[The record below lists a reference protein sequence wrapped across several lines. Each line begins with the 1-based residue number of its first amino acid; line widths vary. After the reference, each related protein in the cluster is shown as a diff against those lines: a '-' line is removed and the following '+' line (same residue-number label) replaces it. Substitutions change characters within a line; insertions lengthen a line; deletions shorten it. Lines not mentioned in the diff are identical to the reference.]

1 MTLMVKPRPGLPI
14 GKEIV
19 MSSTTLY
26 RLSGLALLIA
36 LPIQIVGWILHPA
49 GEHLSDLLN
58 PLQGPAHVVMFCSWL
73 LVLLGLPGLYV
84 RQAHRAGWL
93 GLASFVLVMFAV
105 AYHFYLLLY
114 EAYPAPMLARNPATQ
129 ALIVTDGPLAHGAG
143 ALGLVGFVLI
153 IVAFPLFGIAT
164 VRAGV
169 FPRWAGWLQIAS
181 IPVFFVSMIGLSLIL
196 SPDVVDRLPGPLSPI
211 AMQYYLLFLGYAW
224 GGYALWIG
232 KQRTHAA
239 TTQLGEPQPAV

>member
-1 MTLMVKPRPGLPI
+1 
-14 GKEIV
+14 

-36 LPIQIVGWILHPA
+36 LPIQIVGWIMHPA
-49 GEHLSDLLN
+49 GERLIDLLS

-84 RQAHRAGWL
+84 RQAHRAGGL
-93 GLASFVLVMFAV
+93 GLVSFVLVMYAV

-114 EAYPAPMLARNPATQ
+114 EAYPAPMMARNPATQ
-129 ALIVTDGPLAHGAG
+129 ALIVTGGPLAHGAG
-143 ALGLVGFVLI
+143 AFGLVGLVLI
-153 IVAFPLFGIAT
+153 LLAFPLFGIAT

-169 FPRWAGWLQIAS
+169 LPRSAGWLPIAS
-181 IPVFFVSMIGLSLIL
+181 VPVFFVSVIGLSLVL
-196 SPDVVDRLPGPLSPI
+196 SPAVVDRLPGPVSPI

-224 GGYALWIG
+224 GGHALWTG
-232 KQRTHAA
+232 KERRHAA
-239 TTQLGEPQPAV
+239 TPQLGEPQPAV